1 VRLGSEQDP
10 LPFLHSLSTFVL
22 HVVQRHVWYADRVF
36 VEESTWA
43 FERAGETLEIRRRD
57 VPEGV
62 LLVVTGDGAP
72 RSYFFRDLATLVPF
86 QTDMES
92 FLVSTGWTFVAFTP
106 DRRSGRERRTFPR
119 ITERRRWWSDGQP
132 KAPAGVTKSRQPTE

>member
-1 VRLGSEQDP
+1 M
-10 LPFLHSLSTFVL
+10 
-22 HVVQRHVWYADRVF
+22 
-36 VEESTWA
+36 EELAWA
-43 FERAGETLEIRRRD
+43 FARAGQTLEIRRRD

-72 RSYFFRDLATLVPF
+72 RSYFFPDLATLIPF

-106 DRRSGRERRTFPR
+106 DRRSGRERRGFPR
-119 ITERRRWWSDGQP
+119 IDERRRWWTDGKP
-132 KAPAGVTKSRQPTE
+132 KPDPAGVTKSRGKSG

>member
-1 VRLGSEQDP
+1 
-10 LPFLHSLSTFVL
+10 LSTFVL

-36 VEESTWA
+36 VEESAWA